1 MSVSYGMCFLYFGDS
16 DDAVQVFLEPLSKV
30 LGQVRSKTL
39 LLDAARS
46 HTRYL
51 NKLHQMG
58 LLLGI
63 TEWRSHFNDK
73 LLLPAPQL
81 PSEIKKVWIL
91 FSSVWAEQCFQL
103 DYECTKIQLNDDQ
116 FNFWYIYKCML
127 LNVSKSIQ
135 NTVTVFSSHFKYN

>member
-1 MSVSYGMCFLYFGDS
+1 MFVSSGMHVIYFGDS

-30 LGQVRSKTL
+30 LGQARSKTL

-73 LLLPAPQL
+73 LLLPATPQL
-81 PSEIKKVWIL
+81 PSEIKKVWIP
-91 FSSVWAEQCFQL
+91 FSSV
-103 DYECTKIQLNDDQ
+103 
-116 FNFWYIYKCML
+116 
-127 LNVSKSIQ
+127 
-135 NTVTVFSSHFKYN
+135 